1 MSDNRFVFAT
11 TLEGYINALI
21 PSGKF
26 NNCSIGFR
34 IPDELIPE
42 FDQQYE
48 NAIEWGK
55 NKLSGKRSTAE
66 LPKWDE
72 SGYVKLSYGGD
83 SNNPMFPWVDTDGQ
97 PIPMNTQI
105 WKGTKVRLIVD
116 VKPYVFT
123 TKIGLSFKVKG
134 AQIISLSSGNG
145 YDSGDISDDDVVAI
159 FGSVD
164 GFKVGSPNFQPAP
177 TEDGKDGGEYSTDL
191 PF

>member
-1 MSDNRFVFAT
+1 MSNNRFVFAT
-11 TLEGYINALI
+11 TLEGYINALV

-34 IPDELIPE
+34 IPDELIPK
-42 FDQQYE
+42 FDEQYE
-48 NAIEWGK
+48 NALEWGK
-55 NKLSGKRSTAE
+55 AKLAGKRSTAE

-72 SGYVKLSYGGD
+72 SGFVKLSYGGD
-83 SNNPMFPWVDTDGQ
+83 SNNPMFLWVDTDGQ
-97 PIPMNTQI
+97 PIPLTTQI

-123 TKIGLSFKVKG
+123 TKIGLSFKVRG

-145 YDSGDISDDDVVAI
+145 YDSGDISDDDVAAI

-164 GFKVGSPNFQPAP
+164 GFKVGSPNFQPSP
-177 TEDGKDGGEYSTDL
+177 TEDGKEGGDYSTDL

>member
-11 TLEGYINALI
+11 TLEGYINALV

-34 IPDELIPE
+34 IPDELIPK
-42 FDQQYE
+42 FDEQYE
-48 NAIEWGK
+48 NALEWGK
-55 NKLSGKRSTAE
+55 AKLAGKRSTAE

-72 SGYVKLSYGGD
+72 SGFVKLSYGGD
-83 SNNPMFPWVDTDGQ
+83 SNNPMFLWVDTDGQ
-97 PIPMNTQI
+97 PIPLTTQI

-123 TKIGLSFKVKG
+123 TKIGLSFKVRG

-145 YDSGDISDDDVVAI
+145 YDSGDISDDDVAAI

-164 GFKVGSPNFQPAP
+164 GFKVGSPNFQPSP
-177 TEDGKDGGEYSTDL
+177 TEDGKEGGDYSTDL